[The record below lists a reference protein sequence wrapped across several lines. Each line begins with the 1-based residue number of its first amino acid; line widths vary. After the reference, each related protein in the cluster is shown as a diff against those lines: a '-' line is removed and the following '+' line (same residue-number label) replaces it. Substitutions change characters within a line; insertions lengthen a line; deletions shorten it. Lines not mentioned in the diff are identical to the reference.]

1 MPRDLRALSTTTG
14 SPSFDRRGLLR
25 LLHLLWPQNE
35 PGFRLRLTITI
46 ALLAAAALLNALVP
60 LLFAAAI
67 DHLSVNRAA
76 LAAPLAILAGY
87 VLLQWLARVLNES
100 RWALYGPIDQ
110 RLQRRL
116 ALRAV
121 EHLHGLSLRF
131 HLGRRTGEISRI
143 LDNGLKGLREVPVRR
158 DLSDSAVRGRDRVRG
173 HGPVVAGRSGVRRHP
188 ARHADRLWHGGDRVG
203 VAARAPAPGG
213 RARRTA
219 RRSTACSTTRPSSI
233 STASS

>member
-100 RWALYGPIDQ
+100 P
-110 RLQRRL
+110 
-116 ALRAV
+116 
-121 EHLHGLSLRF
+121 
-131 HLGRRTGEISRI
+131 
-143 LDNGLKGLREVPVRR
+143 
-158 DLSDSAVRGRDRVRG
+158 
-173 HGPVVAGRSGVRRHP
+173 GRSTVRSISACSVGWPCARSSTCTACRCAFTSAAAP
-188 ARHADRLWHGGDRVG
+188 ARS
-203 VAARAPAPGG
+203 AA
-213 RARRTA
+213 
-219 RRSTACSTTRPSSI
+219 SSTT
-233 STASS
+233 A